1 MGYFQG
7 KYPILPPPTTLNI
20 ATTMPIVDNQ
30 IVILNGTHGFSE
42 ATHVFRE
49 WLFGEKFGNWG
60 KGCRFV
66 RGKHQTNKTFL

>member
-1 MGYFQG
+1 
-7 KYPILPPPTTLNI
+7 
-20 ATTMPIVDNQ
+20 MPIVDNQ